1 MRQADPAPGAA
12 PCGKAAPPAR
22 AALPCDRRAQPR
34 NPGEPAD
41 LAGNRPDPNVL
52 TSPIRNPP
60 RPVLSLPYLP
70 TRHRTITSPLH
81 RTPVPEKTPPGTPG
95 GVASNTAERP
105 RQIRRRRRPRR
116 PKPSNALPNN
126 ASAPG
131 SGTRVVVVVVGGAST
146 SSAPLFA
153 VAHISPPGPDGQS
166 GLALVPVLKNL
177 TA

>member
-1 MRQADPAPGAA
+1 GDPSRPTRPDLPGQYPAPTRTK
-12 PCGKAAPPAR
+12 PT
-22 AALPCDRRAQPR
+22 LFAQP
-34 NPGEPAD
+34 
-41 LAGNRPDPNVL
+41 
-52 TSPIRNPP
+52 TSDDHVSAP
-60 RPVLSLPYLP
+60 SD
-70 TRHRTITSPLH
+70 SGA
-81 RTPVPEKTPPGTPG
+81 EKTPPGTPG
-95 GVASNTAERP
+95 GVASNTAEWP

-131 SGTRVVVVVVGGAST
+131 SGTRVVVVVGGAST

-177 TA
+177 PA